1 MFVLCGVRKER
12 LDCFGTFCFYLSS
25 PFFFWT
31 VRNLPKTKTYFNSKY
46 RIKRHRSFVK
56 WFRVVLTIKGNTYK
70 VTVQFLCIIPKSSR
84 RSWRFEDVTKPENL
98 FRVTSRGH
106 KVSWGILIYHDY
118 SVFQSYTST
127 FAASL
132 LNNSNST
139 HRYWSLKTNS
149 NRME

>member
-12 LDCFGTFCFYLSS
+12 LDCIGTLSFYLSS

-31 VRNLPKTKTYFNSKY
+31 VRNLPKTKTYFNAKY

-70 VTVQFLCIIPKSSR
+70 VTVQFLCIIPKSRR

-98 FRVTSRGH
+98 FPVTSRGH

-118 SVFQSYTST
+118 SVSSFKVTPLPLQRAFSIIAIPLTDT
-127 FAASL
+127 DL
-132 LNNSNST
+132 
-139 HRYWSLKTNS
+139 
-149 NRME
+149 